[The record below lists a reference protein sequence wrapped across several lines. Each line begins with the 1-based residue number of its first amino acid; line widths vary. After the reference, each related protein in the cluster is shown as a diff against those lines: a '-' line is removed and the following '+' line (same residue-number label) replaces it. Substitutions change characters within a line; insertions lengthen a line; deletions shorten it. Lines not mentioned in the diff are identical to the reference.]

1 MISRIGTLLRT
12 IRFIKPVQ
20 IIYQLK
26 SRIIKVKSL
35 TQYKIH
41 GELKPI
47 PLSLIPDLRNSKAAS
62 EDGTFNF
69 LNLQTSFPHKIDW
82 NYSGYGKLWNYNL
95 QYLDYIHQGDISLDI
110 SISWIRSIYSSLN
123 SGELMPEPYPASL
136 RAMNIIR
143 FFSENPSFIADCIDI
158 QSDLYAEL
166 SYLDEHYEYHLLG
179 NHLLENAF
187 SMLMGAY
194 YFQNADWKERAE
206 KVLQKQLNEQV
217 LVDGAHFELSPMYH
231 RIILFRVLEAISYV
245 DPRTE
250 LNTFLRTKAEK
261 MLDWLTQMTFT
272 NGDTPH
278 FNDSADDIA
287 LSGEQLQNLAYS
299 LNLENKISELSDSGY
314 RKITEGKLEIIAD
327 VHGISPSYQPG
338 HAHADHLSFVLYSS
352 GRPFIVDPGTSTYA
366 ISERRNWERSS
377 VAHNTVTVKS
387 MNQSE
392 VWSGFRVG
400 RRARVN
406 ILEESKHQIRAS
418 VSYPGVTH
426 IRSFMVESSSLI
438 IEDEVKAE
446 YSAALRFFLH
456 PSVVIEQQSDS
467 EIFFESGEIIRFENS
482 KKLMIK
488 EYDFAS
494 GFNKLKSSK
503 FIEVF
508 FEGTCKSVIF
518 TG

>member
-1 MISRIGTLLRT
+1 MISRVGTLLRT
-12 IRFIKPVQ
+12 IRYIKPVQ
-20 IIYQLK
+20 ILYQLK
-26 SRIIKVKSL
+26 NRIVKIKSL
-35 TQYKIH
+35 QGYKNH
-41 GELKPI
+41 GELNPE
-47 PLSLIPDLRNSKAAS
+47 PLSLIHDLRNSTAAS

-69 LNLQTSFPHKIDW
+69 LNLRTSFPRKIDW
-82 NYSGYGKLWNYNL
+82 NYSAYGKLWNYNL
-95 QYLDYIHQGDISLDI
+95 QYLDYIHQGDISLAI
-110 SISWIRSIYSSLN
+110 RISWIRSIYSSLN

-143 FFSENPSFIADCIDI
+143 FFSENPSIITDCIDI

-166 SYLDEHYEYHLLG
+166 SYIHENYEYHLLG

-187 SMLMGAY
+187 SMLMGGY
-194 YFQNADWKERAE
+194 YFQNADWKERA
-206 KVLQKQLNEQV
+206 KTVLQKQLNEQV
-217 LVDGAHFELSPMYH
+217 LNDGAHFELSPMYH
-231 RIILFRVLEAISYV
+231 RIILFRVLEAMSYV
-245 DPRTE
+245 DLTTE
-250 LNTFLRTKAEK
+250 LSSFLRAKAEK
-261 MLDWLTQMTFT
+261 MLGWLTQMTFS
-272 NGDTPH
+272 NGELPH

-287 LSGEQLQNLAYS
+287 LSGEQLQNLANS
-299 LNLENKISELSDSGY
+299 LKLENKISKLSDSGY
-314 RKITEGKLEIIAD
+314 RKITDGKLEIIAD

-377 VAHNTVTVKS
+377 VAHNTVTVNS

-400 RRARVN
+400 RRAKVN
-406 ILEESKHQIRAS
+406 ILEDSKNHIKAS

-426 IRSFMVESSSLI
+426 IRSFMVESASLI
-438 IEDEVKAE
+438 IEDRVKAE
-446 YSAALRFFLH
+446 DSAILRFFLH
-456 PSVVIEQQSDS
+456 PSVLIKYQSDS
-467 EIFFESGEIIRFENS
+467 EVFFESGEIIRFENS
-482 KKLMIK
+482 KKLMVK

-494 GFNKLKSSK
+494 GFNKLNSSK

-508 FEGTCKSVIF
+508 FEGTCKSFIF

>member
-1 MISRIGTLLRT
+1 MVSRIGTLLRT

-26 SRIIKVKSL
+26 NRVNKRRSL
-35 TQYKIH
+35 KQYKYH
-41 GELKPI
+41 AELNPK
-47 PLSLIPDLRNSKAAS
+47 PLSLIPDLRNGVAAS
-62 EDGTFNF
+62 SERTFTF
-69 LNLQTSFPHKIDW
+69 LNLLTSFSQKIDW

-95 QYLDYIHQGDISLDI
+95 QYLDYIHQENISLTIRTD
-110 SISWIRSIYSSLN
+110 WIRSIYSCLI

-143 FFSENPSFIADCIDI
+143 FFSANPYLISDCIDI

-166 SYLDEHYEYHLLG
+166 RYLNDHYEYHLLG

-187 SMLMGAY
+187 SMLMGGY
-194 YFQNADWKERAE
+194 YFQNKDWKEKAA
-206 KVLQKQLNEQV
+206 KVLQEQLNEQV
-217 LVDGAHFELSPMYH
+217 LIDGAHFELSPMYH

-245 DPRTE
+245 DSSTE
-250 LNTFLRTKAEK
+250 LNTFLRIKAER
-261 MLDWLTQMTFT
+261 MLGWLNQMTFS
-272 NGDTPH
+272 NGDLPH
-278 FNDSADDIA
+278 FNDSADGIT
-287 LSGEQLQNLAYS
+287 LSSGQLQSLAC
-299 LNLENKISELSDSGY
+299 LLKLENKISNLSDSGY
-314 RKITEGKLEIIAD
+314 RKIVDGNLELIAD

-338 HAHADHLSFVLYSS
+338 HAHADHLSFVLYSF
-352 GRPFIVDPGTSTYA
+352 GKPFIVDPGTSTYA

-406 ILEESKHQIRAS
+406 ILEERKDLIKAS
-418 VSYPGVTH
+418 VKYPGVNHT
-426 IRSFMVESSSLI
+426 RSFIIQSSSLI

-446 YSAALRFFLH
+446 HSATLRLFLH
-456 PSVVIEQQSDS
+456 PSVVIKQQLDS
-467 EIFFESGEIIRFENS
+467 EILFESGEIIRFDNS
-482 KKLMIK
+482 KKLMTK
-488 EYDFAS
+488 DYDFAS
-494 GFNKLKSSK
+494 GFNKLEKSK

-508 FEGTCKSVIF
+508 FEGSLKSFIF

>member
-1 MISRIGTLLRT
+1 MISRVGTLLHT
-12 IRFIKPVQ
+12 IRFIKPIQ

-26 SRIIKVKSL
+26 NRVVKIKSL
-35 TQYKIH
+35 QGYKNH
-41 GELKPI
+41 GELNPG
-47 PLSLIPDLRNSKAAS
+47 PLSLIPDLRNNKAAS

-69 LNLQTSFPHKIDW
+69 LNLQTSFPQKIDW
-82 NYSGYGKLWNYNL
+82 NYSDYGKLWNYNL
-95 QYLDYIHQGDISLDI
+95 QYLDYIHQGNIPI
-110 SISWIRSIYSSLN
+110 TIRISWIRSIYTSLN

-166 SYLDEHYEYHLLG
+166 SYLDKHYEYHLLG

-187 SMLMGAY
+187 SMLMGGY
-194 YFQNADWKERAE
+194 YFQNADWKERARR
-206 KVLQKQLNEQV
+206 VLHKQLNEQI
-217 LVDGAHFELSPMYH
+217 LADGAHFELSPMYH
-231 RIILFRVLEAISYV
+231 RIILLRVLEAISYV
-245 DPRTE
+245 DSRSE
-250 LNTFLRTKAEK
+250 LNSFLRAKAEK
-261 MLDWLTQMTFT
+261 MLGWLTQMTFS
-272 NGDTPH
+272 NGDIPH

-299 LNLENKISELSDSGY
+299 LNLENKINKLSDSGY
-314 RKITEGKLEIIAD
+314 RRIREGKLEIIAD

-338 HAHADHLSFVLYSS
+338 HAHADHLSFALYSS
-352 GRPFIVDPGTSTYA
+352 GRPFIVDQGTSTYA

-400 RRARVN
+400 RRAKVN
-406 ILEESKHQIRAS
+406 ILEDTKRLIKAS

-426 IRSFMVESSSLI
+426 IRSFMVESSSLTI
-438 IEDEVKAE
+438 VDEVKAKH
-446 YSAALRFFLH
+446 SATLRFFLH
-456 PSVVIEQQSDS
+456 PLVVIKQQSDS
-467 EIFFESGEIIRFENS
+467 EIFFESGEIIRFENGR
-482 KKLMIK
+482 KLMVK

-503 FIEVF
+503 FIEVSF
-508 FEGTCKSVIF
+508 NETCKSFIF